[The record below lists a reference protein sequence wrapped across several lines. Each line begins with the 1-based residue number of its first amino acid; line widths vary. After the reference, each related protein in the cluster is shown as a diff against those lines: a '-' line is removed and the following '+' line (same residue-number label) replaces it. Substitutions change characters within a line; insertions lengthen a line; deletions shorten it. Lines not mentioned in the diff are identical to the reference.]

1 MIHAR
6 KSARSTVF
14 VLLVSANNS
23 LSVST
28 EKLSQNTPFHMQ
40 AEYFHSI
47 LKYVG
52 QDYPSLV
59 TNSICIERALFFS
72 SRKTESDNLTHP
84 RSGSF
89 VANMDAVGAVFTER
103 YASYSN

>member
-1 MIHAR
+1 M
-6 KSARSTVF
+6 VF

-72 SRKTESDNLTHP
+72 SRKTESDDFTYSWIGHILE
-84 RSGSF
+84 
-89 VANMDAVGAVFTER
+89 NMDAAGAVFTEGC
-103 YASYSN
+103 ASYSN